1 MKSFVFVK
9 VSKCGTETV
18 KQLIMKNV
26 EKNLILN
33 KCYESIFQYNDKQF
47 KYSVNH
53 INYDNYFI
61 NHLQK
66 IMIGD
71 IKYIGFVRNPIDRLI
86 SHFYYSNKYKNTT
99 TFDKWY
105 TNKLIRNEGWSFGC
119 GNSKNSLDCTDNFM
133 SKYLGFT
140 SLEEITKE
148 NIKNR
153 YHFIIRVEDPDKYKK
168 LIKILNLNIKD
179 NLEISNVSK
188 IYDKNNLYISEETKQ
203 LFEKNNKMD
212 IKLYKLVCEI
222 Y

>member
-1 MKSFVFVK
+1 
-9 VSKCGTETV
+9 
-18 KQLIMKNV
+18 
-26 EKNLILN
+26 
-33 KCYESIFQYNDKQF
+33 
-47 KYSVNH
+47 
-53 INYDNYFI
+53 
-61 NHLQK
+61 
-66 IMIGD
+66 
-71 IKYIGFVRNPIDRLI
+71 
-86 SHFYYSNKYKNTT
+86 
-99 TFDKWY
+99 
-105 TNKLIRNEGWSFGC
+105 
-119 GNSKNSLDCTDNFM
+119 M